1 MSGNDI
7 LIMFFLKSV
16 MVGRLM

>member
-16 MVGRLM
+16 MVDRLM

>member
-16 MVGRLM
+16 MIDRLM